1 MQISKNSDQ
10 FKLIKNAIKTN
21 ELKDYTVSSDLQVL
35 DIALKHNIEI
45 SLLLYDNEQN
55 YHEDTLKLLNEL
67 KNKAKEYYEI
77 STKAFEALSLKE
89 NHVGIIALLKM
100 PKYDID
106 SFKNKDLVVVLDKIE
121 IPGNLGT
128 ILRTLEAINASCIIV
143 DGITK
148 INSAKL
154 TSASRGCNLKVPYL
168 LMNYNEAQ
176 EFLINNN
183 YDIYLGEPKLGKN
196 YQEYD
201 YKNKTALV
209 FGNERFGINKKWY
222 DNKHIEVF
230 IPMEGEQNSINV
242 SVAASII
249 AYEAYM
255 KKR

>member
-1 MQISKNSDQ
+1 MQISKASEQ
-10 FKLIKNAIKTN
+10 FKLMKKAIKTN
-21 ELKDYTVSSDLQVL
+21 ELKEYTVSSDLQVL
-35 DIALKHNIEI
+35 EVALKHNIEI
-45 SLLLYDNEQN
+45 SLLLYNNEID
-55 YHEDTLKLLNEL
+55 YHKDTLDLLNNL
-67 KNKAKEYYEI
+67 KNKAKECYEI
-77 STKAFEALSLKE
+77 SSKTFEALSLKE

-100 PKYDID
+100 PQYNID
-106 SFKNKDLVVVLDKIE
+106 SFKDKDLIIVLDKIE

-128 ILRTLEAINASCIIV
+128 ILRTLEAINASCILV
-143 DGITK
+143 DEITK

-168 LMNYNEAQ
+168 SMNYDDAQ
-176 EFLINNN
+176 KFLINNN